1 MPIRWDNVARA
12 MVMESMPFEH
22 AMKAVGYTDRYAMT
36 SGHMIKHDLRFA
48 KAIEGYKASRQRSS
62 VYTREDIEREYK
74 ALHED
79 CKANHD
85 RTNGR
90 QVLDSYC
97 KLNGY
102 NQEQGTVNVD
112 KQVTIVMFN
121 GSSVPT
127 EAITGQTP
135 TVEGV
140 DVIDAQQVTEEEEA
154 KPPGGG
160 G

>member
-22 AMKAVGYTDRYAMT
+22 AMGLVGYKESYLKTD
-36 SGHMIKHDLRFA
+36 GHKIKQDPRFS
-48 KAIEGYKASRQRSS
+48 KAIEGYKAIEREKS
-62 VYTREDIEREYK
+62 VFTREDVEREYK
-74 ALHED
+74 VLYTTSKRKGNEHIA
-79 CKANHD
+79 
-85 RTNGR
+85 RTC
-90 QVLDSYC
+90 LDSYC

-102 NQEQGTVNVD
+102 NQEQGTINVD

-121 GSSVPT
+121 APPEPV
-127 EAITGQTP
+127 EAITHRTP
-135 TVEGV
+135 TTEGS
-140 DVIDAQQVTEEEEA
+140 DVIDAQRVTGEEEA